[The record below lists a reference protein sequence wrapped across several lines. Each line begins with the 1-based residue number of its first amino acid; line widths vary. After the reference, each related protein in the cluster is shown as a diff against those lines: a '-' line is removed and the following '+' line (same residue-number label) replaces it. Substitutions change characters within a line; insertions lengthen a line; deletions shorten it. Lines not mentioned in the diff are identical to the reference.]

1 MRKLLLL
8 FVLIFSISSANL
20 VKHSNEIKANGKPI
34 MFIFTSSGCPYCE
47 RLKKDLEEVEF
58 LNKIAKEFDI
68 YEIARDNP
76 ESYTIFGEPTTTQTL
91 QMIFK
96 IKVTPYVVIFN
107 SKGEKLWQ
115 IPGYSDPFLLSKIL
129 KFTKGVDE
137 GKYKK
142 SEWKK
147 YLLEQNLIKDPSKP
161 ISPH

>member
-1 MRKLLLL
+1 MRALLLIIAL
-8 FVLIFSISSANL
+8 VFSYANANL
-20 VKHSNEIKANGKPI
+20 VKHSNDIKANGKPI

-47 RLKKDLEEVEF
+47 RLKKDLREVEF
-58 LNKIAKEFDI
+58 LNKIAKDFDI
-68 YEIARDNP
+68 YEIARDNF

-129 KFTKGVDE
+129 NFTKGVDE

-147 YLLEQNLIKDPSKP
+147 YLLEEKLIKDPSKP